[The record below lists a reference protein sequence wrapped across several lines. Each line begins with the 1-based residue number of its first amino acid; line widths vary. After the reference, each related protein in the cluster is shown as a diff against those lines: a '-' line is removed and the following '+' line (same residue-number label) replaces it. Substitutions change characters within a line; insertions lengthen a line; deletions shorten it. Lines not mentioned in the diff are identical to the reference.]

1 MLVITMQLPEG
12 RRQAVIGLTH
22 DDLDRMR
29 HGSGHQVD
37 FSKLGDGRQPDVVVV
52 LAKRTE
58 HDLREEFAG
67 LMTPASEVVDHGE
80 GRAGL

>member
-1 MLVITMQLPEG
+1 MIVLTMAIPDG
-12 RRQAVIGLTH
+12 RRQAVIGLTY
-22 DDLDRMR
+22 DDLDRMH

-37 FSKLGDGRQPDVVVV
+37 FGKLGDGRQPDVVVL

-67 LMTPASEVVDHGE
+67 LMTPASQVIDHGE
-80 GRAGL
+80 GPQRL